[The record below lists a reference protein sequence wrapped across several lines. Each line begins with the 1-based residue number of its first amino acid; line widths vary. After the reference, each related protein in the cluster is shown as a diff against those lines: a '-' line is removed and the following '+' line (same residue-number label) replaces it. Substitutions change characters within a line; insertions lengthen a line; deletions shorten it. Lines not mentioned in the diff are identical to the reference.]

1 MIKRVNNWKK
11 IWQYRAKKY
20 ADQSAA
26 VIDGFD
32 SGRGKISEESL
43 DYLIKEIRTLLA
55 LKKEDKLLEV
65 GCGAGMLLEKLNL
78 SHMTG
83 VDYSSAMIAEVKKR
97 VPKANFYVAEACNLP
112 FQKPLFNKI
121 LAWSVF
127 EYFPSLNYAKKVLS
141 EILRCLKR
149 PGIIFIG
156 DIPDLAKYKEA
167 ERLKKTHPHQRKNFK
182 RDKNLR
188 HLYYSRSFFINFAK
202 GHGLKYS
209 FPKFI
214 VPGYANSKVRFAVIL
229 QLKS

>member
-20 ADQSAA
+20 SGKSA
-26 VIDGFD
+26 VIIDGFD
-32 SGRGKISEESL
+32 SGRGKISEEGL
-43 DYLIKEIRTLLA
+43 DYLIKKIRTLLA
-55 LKKEDKLLEV
+55 LKRKDRLLEI

-78 SHMTG
+78 SHMAG

-97 VPKANFYVAEACNLP
+97 VPKANFYVAEACDLP

-127 EYFPSLNYAKKVLS
+127 EYFPSLNYAEKVLS

-156 DIPDLAKYKEA
+156 DIPDLTKYKEA
-167 ERLKKTHPHQRKNFK
+167 EELEKNNPHRKEDFKEVFDLK
-182 RDKNLR
+182 
-188 HLYYSRSFFINFAK
+188 HLYYPHSFFINFAK
-202 GHGLKYS
+202 GHGLKYF
-209 FPKFI
+209 FPKLI
-214 VPGYANSKVRFAVIL
+214 VPGYANSRVRFNL